1 MIALII
7 TITITIIMTTA
18 IISSDIKSPK
28 NSEILLLM
36 E

>member
-1 MIALII
+1 MIALI
-7 TITITIIMTTA
+7 ITITIIMTTA

-28 NSEILLLM
+28 NSGILLLM